1 MARYIGVLW
10 TFESNPKIYKIM
22 AQMLQQT
29 TRGGCL
35 IIILTNLHVRQNPSI
50 KQINWQLPITVL
62 SCQKPRVFLPKY
74 IVNFAAGFSNRKELK
89 RGKTD
94 FQWLFYNAWIHF
106 RRMNCISRNVRWF
119 SAEQKWGTWKT
130 KKFKVYMSKLIFHF
144 SVNPFRGVFAGRK
157 KKGLT
162 KKVKKYVWTNY
173 TMEML
178 YSKILLIQNHREL
191 LTKDV

>member
-1 MARYIGVLW
+1 
-10 TFESNPKIYKIM
+10 
-22 AQMLQQT
+22 MLQQT

-62 SCQKPRVFLPKY
+62 SCQKPRVFLPKC

-144 SVNPFRGVFAGRK
+144 SVNPFRRFFAGRK

-162 KKVKKYVWTNY
+162 QKNLRNMFEQIIWKCWYTLMKKL
-173 TMEML
+173 M
-178 YSKILLIQNHREL
+178 IQNQREL

>member
-62 SCQKPRVFLPKY
+62 SCQKPRVFLPKC

-130 KKFKVYMSKLIFHF
+130 KKFKGICPNWYFIF
-144 SVNPFRGVFAGRK
+144 
-157 KKGLT
+157 
-162 KKVKKYVWTNY
+162 
-173 TMEML
+173 
-178 YSKILLIQNHREL
+178 LLILSEGFSQVERR
-191 LTKDV
+191 KV